1 MTESLWKLPARFV
14 FILYVC
20 VMFGRTSGEHWI
32 LTCGCKRF
40 EFRWMNTGVFVSL
53 AMPFYPKI
61 RGKNLSHTHAHT
73 NIYWFYLGFILIFIR
88 LQHYTIRLLPRRC
101 VLCAQFHRDFEYDA
115 VCSFSFWDGIKDKLC
130 AYEKRDQNFVLK
142 RVISTSIQ
150 LMFLLSDEICIRVN
164 TWFKTHSLWP

>member
-73 NIYWFYLGFILIFIR
+73 NIL
-88 LQHYTIRLLPRRC
+88 
-101 VLCAQFHRDFEYDA
+101 VLFGVHPYIHSITTLYDSVA
-115 VCSFSFWDGIKDKLC
+115 AEEVCSMCTVPQGFWIRCCVFFFFLGWYQRRTLCVWKKRSEFRFGKSDFHFYSTNVPSFRWNMYTGKHLI
-130 AYEKRDQNFVLK
+130 
-142 RVISTSIQ
+142 
-150 LMFLLSDEICIRVN
+150 
-164 TWFKTHSLWP
+164 